1 MLKISPSIA
10 SSNQIN
16 LKQVIRDLEA
26 SSIENIHIDIE
37 DGSFIPNITFG
48 LKTIRN
54 LKEITDIPFSIH
66 IMSYYP
72 ENYIYNLAEIGV
84 DSITVNIEACPYPM
98 KIINMIR
105 DLKIKAG
112 IALNPKTQIGQ
123 ILYLMDE
130 LDIILI
136 MTCEPDNRGQRFIEK
151 MIDKVNVISSI
162 NKGKS
167 EIWVDGGISKPSIE
181 PLYRAGAE
189 YIVLGREIF
198 NDRQIKEN
206 IHSLNESIYTL
217 K

>member
-1 MLKISPSIA
+1 MC
-10 SSNQIN
+10 SS
-16 LKQVIRDLEA
+16 D
-26 SSIENIHIDIE
+26 
-37 DGSFIPNITFG
+37 
-48 LKTIRN
+48 
-54 LKEITDIPFSIH
+54 
-66 IMSYYP
+66 
-72 ENYIYNLAEIGV
+72 
-84 DSITVNIEACPYPM
+84 
-98 KIINMIR
+98 
-105 DLKIKAG
+105 
-112 IALNPKTQIGQ
+112 
-123 ILYLMDE
+123 LYLMDE

-198 NDRQIKEN
+198 NDRQIKKN